1 MKTSA
6 MTVCP
11 LCDTTP
17 KMSGLFN
24 FQVRC
29 SCGACGP
36 KQPTEQEAV
45 SRWNSVAFFMRKFQ
59 DTQDTSLVAGHAK
72 ARYKL
77 LMI

>member
-17 KMSGLFN
+17 KVSGLFS

-59 DTQDTSLVAGHAK
+59 DTPDANVVARSARS
-72 ARYKL
+72 RYKP